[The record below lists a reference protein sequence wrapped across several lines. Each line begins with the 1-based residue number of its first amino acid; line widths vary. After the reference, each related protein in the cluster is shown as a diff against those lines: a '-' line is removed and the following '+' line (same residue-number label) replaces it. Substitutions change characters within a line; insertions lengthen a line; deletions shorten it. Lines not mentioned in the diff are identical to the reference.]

1 MSAMPLSPS
10 PSAGSPYTEG
20 PNTEGTESASFPPV
34 AASIPQ
40 ARRFVLEQAVGAR
53 VVDREVLS
61 LLTSEIVTNAIC
73 HANTHFVVDV
83 AYPYEHELTVAVTDE
98 GPGAP
103 HLKSPA
109 PEDESGRGLLF
120 VASYARAWGFEPRDN
135 GKRVWFSLP
144 GERLAN

>member
-1 MSAMPLSPS
+1 MSATQLSPAPPAAS
-10 PSAGSPYTEG
+10 MYTER
-20 PNTEGTESASFPPV
+20 TESASFPPV

-53 VVDREVLS
+53 VVDREMLS

-73 HANTHFVVDV
+73 HANTYFVVDV
-83 AYPYEHELTVAVTDE
+83 AYPYEDELTVAVSDE

-120 VASYARAWGFEPRDN
+120 VASYARAWGFEPRDS
-135 GKRVWFSLP
+135 GKRVWFTLP
-144 GERLAN
+144 GEPVAN